1 MRFVTRRV
9 APTFGALALLG
20 IGFIFGQMKSD
31 PLAAQPPS
39 KGVVVSSGTAPA
51 PAPAPVPAADKRVV
65 AYVYGNQAITR
76 EEFGDY
82 LIQQYGRDKIRL
94 YVNKRIIEAAA
105 AKRNIVITPQ
115 EIDAV
120 IDQDCAKLGFNKDQF
135 IKTVLTQ
142 KYNTTLPEW
151 RDDVIKPRLMLL
163 AMCKDRIKV
172 DENDLK
178 KVYENLYGEKVKC
191 KIVLWPQE
199 QKKDVLRM
207 YTSLRDD
214 PNAFDAAA
222 RSQLY
227 KDLATVGG
235 EVDPIGRYSGEGTAK
250 VEQIAFQLKDGQ
262 LSEIIDTGGG
272 IMVIKRLHAIPAK
285 KEITYESVRPQLHK
299 EATDRMTEL
308 EIPKFFA
315 ELNGEAK
322 PLYILEPGK
331 LTREEMEDRSRR
343 LGVDP
348 GVFDKKK

>member
-9 APTFGALALLG
+9 APTFGAIGLLG
-20 IGFIFGQMKSD
+20 IGFLFGQMKSD
-31 PLAAQPPS
+31 PLAAQPPG
-39 KGVVVSSGTAPA
+39 KGVIVSSGTAP
-51 PAPAPVPAADKRVV
+51 PPAPVPVAEKRVV

-76 EEFGDY
+76 EEFGEY
-82 LIQQYGRDKIRL
+82 LIQQYGRDKVRL

-120 IDQDCAKLGFNKDQF
+120 IDQDCGKLGFNKEQF

-151 RDDVIKPRLMLL
+151 REDVIKPRLMLL
-163 AMCKDRIKV
+163 AMCKDRIKI

-191 KIVLWPQE
+191 KIILWPQE
-199 QKKDVLRM
+199 QLKDVM
-207 YTSLRDD
+207 GKYNSLRDD

-227 KDLATVGG
+227 SDLAKLGG

-250 VEQIAFQLKDGQ
+250 VEKIAFQLKDGQ
-262 LSEIIDTGGG
+262 VSEIINTGSG
-272 IMVIKRLHAIPAK
+272 IMVIKRLHIVPAK
-285 KEITYESVRPQLHK
+285 KEVTYESVRPSLVK
-299 EATDRMTEL
+299 EAIDRMTEL
-308 EIPKFFA
+308 EIPRMFA
-315 ELNGEAK
+315 ELNAEAK
-322 PLYILEPGK
+322 PLFILEPAK
-331 LTREEMEDRSRR
+331 LTQQELEDRSRR

-348 GVFDKKK
+348 KMLDKKQ